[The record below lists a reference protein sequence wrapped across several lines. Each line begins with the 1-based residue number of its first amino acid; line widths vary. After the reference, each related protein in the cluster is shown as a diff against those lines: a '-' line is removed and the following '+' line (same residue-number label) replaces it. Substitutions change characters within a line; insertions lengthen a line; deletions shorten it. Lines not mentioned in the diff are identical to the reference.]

1 MNKERLAQDFRDKG
15 WRVPEPAKWKLKEK
29 RDIKGRE
36 HDIYEVNVMDP
47 NKSFA
52 VVEVSVLDDGKKN
65 NEENLIES
73 ARPLGWE
80 AKTRPFK
87 DDLRDFLDQEE
98 KKKSVFAISVDN
110 VNLEDEV
117 AEVVVYNIK
126 GKDVET
132 SLYVVRRRDNKF
144 QTRKI
149 INQVNV
155 M

>member
-1 MNKERLAQDFRDKG
+1 
-15 WRVPEPAKWKLKEK
+15 
-29 RDIKGRE
+29 
-36 HDIYEVNVMDP
+36 
-47 NKSFA
+47 